1 MVYYI
6 FYLNA
11 VIYIYFDSGFLPITE
26 IKSNI
31 QKKIPVLKP
40 KISVDNFGQSGLAAM
55 EFVQPLKTDVKTHI
69 ISIMIIQQLGATKMD
84 LKTNN
89 LWVEASL
96 QDPYWVKDFLQL
108 LKIIPFDKVLK
119 VLKNLFCIFS

>member
-1 MVYYI
+1 M
-6 FYLNA
+6 
-11 VIYIYFDSGFLPITE
+11 IYIYFDSGFLPITE
-26 IKSNI
+26 IKLNI

-84 LKTNN
+84 LKTTN

-108 LKIIPFDKVLK
+108 LKIIPF
-119 VLKNLFCIFS
+119 N